1 MADLGDAG
9 GNLLGNRAAIDHGG
23 LVGPLARAQYGAL
36 VRLRWRMFVNSLRST
51 KGALELGART
61 FSYLVYGS
69 MGLALGAGAGGVTY
83 LLVVKDQWRFLP
95 IVFWVLAFLWQMIP
109 VMLASFQEQFDLGIL
124 LRFPVR
130 FGSYFLLYLVFG
142 LLDISTILGG
152 LCCLGI
158 WIGFAL
164 ARASLLLW
172 ISPALALFALF
183 NILLVRAVFAW
194 IERWLTQRKTREILG
209 AIFMVGLLSMQLL
222 NPALYR
228 NRHLSHR
235 SSEDNAE
242 QLRAAKAHYSPLLK
256 QANAIQKWLPPG
268 LVAVAARPSAVEQPA
283 DSSRSLGLL
292 GLYALLAGSLLAVR
306 LKAEYSGENL
316 GDAPRR
322 EKPAAVP
329 ARAAAGQA
337 TAGLTVPDTDRS
349 PVSGQLAPGHRAA
362 SASGPIAAILEK
374 DVRALLRTLP
384 LLWAIGAPLLMVLV
398 FSGVFLRNL
407 GAQGLVFPL
416 ALPLCMVY
424 AQLGFTQ
431 IFYNNLGTEA
441 AGIQLYFLSPTP
453 FRSVLLAKNL
463 FHSCLFALVALLA
476 LVMTGL
482 RLGTPHPAV
491 LAATI
496 AWIFFALPC
505 NLTAGNL
512 FSLKMPYRVNP
523 GRISRQRG
531 SQTNALLSLLVQV
544 GFLVVGASVF
554 WLCWLFDRMWFAA
567 PVFLLLAA
575 AAWLVWKQILDN
587 VNRLAFEHRDTLMA
601 TLMKEG

>member
-1 MADLGDAG
+1 MADLGDPG
-9 GNLLGNRAAIDHGG
+9 ESLLGNRAAIDPGG
-23 LVGPLARAQYGAL
+23 IVGPLARAQYGAL
-36 VRLRWRMFVNSLRST
+36 VRLRWRMFLNSLRSS
-51 KGALELGART
+51 KGAVELGART
-61 FSYLVYGS
+61 LSYLVYGS
-69 MGLALGAGAGGVTY
+69 MGVALGAGAGVVTY
-83 LLVVKDQWRFLP
+83 FLVAGDQWRFLP

-124 LRFPVR
+124 LRFPVG
-130 FGSYFLLYLVFG
+130 FGSYLLLYLVFG

-158 WIGFAL
+158 WIGAGV

-172 ISPALALFALF
+172 MSPALALFALF

-194 IERWLTQRKTREILG
+194 IERLLAQRKTREILG

-228 NRHLSHR
+228 NRHLPHR
-235 SSEDNAE
+235 SPQDNAQ
-242 QLRAAKAHYSPLLK
+242 QLRAAKAHYSPMLK
-256 QANAIQKWLPPG
+256 KANAIQKWLPPG
-268 LVAVAARPSAVEQPA
+268 LVAVSLRPSGVEQPA
-283 DSSRSLGLL
+283 DRLRSLGLL
-292 GLYALLAGSLLAVR
+292 CLYALLAGGVLALR

-322 EKPAAVP
+322 EKPATIS
-329 ARAAAGQA
+329 ARAAAGPA
-337 TAGLTVPDTDRS
+337 TVGMVIPDTDRD
-349 PVSGQLAPGHRAA
+349 PVTGQLAPGQRAPA
-362 SASGPIAAILEK
+362 ASGPIAAIIEK
-374 DVRALLRTLP
+374 DVRALFRTLP

-398 FSGVFLRNL
+398 FSGVFIRNL
-407 GAQGLVFPL
+407 GAQGSVFPL

-431 IFYNNLGTEA
+431 IFYNNLGAEA

-463 FHSCLFALVALLA
+463 FHSCLFALVALLS

-531 SQTNALLSLLVQV
+531 SQTNALLSLLMQIA
-544 GFLVVGASVF
+544 FLVVGASVF
-554 WLCWLFDRMWFAA
+554 WLCWLFDRMWVAA

-575 AAWLVWKQILDN
+575 AAWLVWKQVLDS
-587 VNRLAFEHRDTLMA
+587 VNRLAFERRDVLMA

>member
-1 MADLGDAG
+1 LSQ
-9 GNLLGNRAAIDHGG
+9 N
-23 LVGPLARAQYGAL
+23 
-36 VRLRWRMFVNSLRST
+36 
-51 KGALELGART
+51 E
-61 FSYLVYGS
+61 
-69 MGLALGAGAGGVTY
+69 
-83 LLVVKDQWRFLP
+83 WRFLP

-109 VMLASFQEQFDLGIL
+109 VMLASFQEQFDLGII

-158 WIGFAL
+158 WIGVAI
-164 ARASLLLW
+164 ARPSLLLW

-194 IERWLTQRKTREILG
+194 IERWLAQRKTREILG
-209 AIFMVGLLSMQLL
+209 AIFMVGLLSMQFL

-228 NRHLSHR
+228 RRHVPNRSQQ
-235 SSEDNAE
+235 ENAE
-242 QLRAAKAHYSPLLK
+242 QFRAAKAHYSPLMR
-256 QANAIQKWLPPG
+256 QANAVQQWLPPG
-268 LVAVAARPSAVEQPA
+268 LAAQSLRPSVLEQPA
-283 DSSRSLGLL
+283 AGVQSLGLL
-292 GLYALLAGSLLAVR
+292 SLYALLAGGVLALR

-316 GDAPRR
+316 GAAPRR
-322 EKPAAVP
+322 EKPATVAP
-329 ARAAAGQA
+329 RAAAGLA
-337 TAGLTVPDTDRS
+337 TGGMVALDTNAHPVAGHQIPA
-349 PVSGQLAPGHRAA
+349 G
-362 SASGPIAAILEK
+362 SGPIAAIIEK

-398 FSGVFLRNL
+398 FSGVFIRNM

-416 ALPLCMVY
+416 ALPLCLVY

-431 IFYNNLGTEA
+431 IFYNNLGAEA

-453 FRSVLLAKNL
+453 FRTVLLAKNL
-463 FHSCLFALVALLA
+463 FHSFLFALVALLA

-496 AWIFFALPC
+496 AWILFALPC
-505 NLTAGNL
+505 NLSAGNL
-512 FSLKMPYRVNP
+512 FSLRMPYRVNP

-531 SQTNALLSLLVQV
+531 SQTNALLSLLAQIV
-544 GFLVVGASVF
+544 FLVVGATVF
-554 WLCWLFDRMWFAA
+554 WLCWLFDRMWVAA
-567 PVFLLLAA
+567 PVFLVLAA
-575 AAWLVWKQILDN
+575 VAWFIWKQVLDS
-587 VNRLAFEHRDTLMA
+587 VNRLAFDRRDALMA

>member
-9 GNLLGNRAAIDHGG
+9 GNGLGNRAAIDPGG
-23 LVGPLARAQYGAL
+23 VLGPLARAQYGAL
-36 VRLRWRMFVNSLRST
+36 ARLRWRMFSNSLRST

-69 MGLALGAGAGGVTY
+69 MGLALGAGAGVVTY
-83 LLVVKDQWRFLP
+83 FLVVEDRWRFLP

-109 VMLASFQEQFDLGIL
+109 VMLASFQEQFDLGII

-158 WIGFAL
+158 WIGAAV
-164 ARASLLLW
+164 ARPSLVIW
-172 ISPALALFALF
+172 TSPALALFALF

-228 NRHLSHR
+228 NRHVPHR
-235 SSEDNAE
+235 SPQDNA
-242 QLRAAKAHYSPLLK
+242 QQFRAAKAHYSPLLK

-268 LVAVAARPSAVEQPA
+268 LVALSVSPSAREQPG
-283 DSSRSLGLL
+283 DSLRALGLL
-292 GLYALLAGSLLAVR
+292 CLYALLAGGVLAWR

-316 GDAPRR
+316 GVAPRR
-322 EKPAAVP
+322 EKPATVAARAVP
-329 ARAAAGQA
+329 GQA
-337 TAGLTVPDTDRS
+337 TGGMVDLDADGHPLT
-349 PVSGQLAPGHRAA
+349 GQLATGHRAPPG
-362 SASGPIAAILEK
+362 SGPIAAIIEK

-398 FSGVFLRNL
+398 FSGVFIRNM

-431 IFYNNLGTEA
+431 IFYNNLGAEA

-482 RLGTPHPAV
+482 RLGAPHPAV

-531 SQTNALLSLLVQV
+531 SQTNALLSLLVQIA
-544 GFLVVGASVF
+544 FLVVGASVF
-554 WLCWLFDRMWFAA
+554 WLCWLFDRMWIAA

-575 AAWLVWKQILDN
+575 AAWLVWKQVLDN
-587 VNRLAFEHRDTLMA
+587 VNRLAFDRRDALMA

>member
-1 MADLGDAG
+1 MADLGDTGENGVSHRVAIHPG
-9 GNLLGNRAAIDHGG
+9 GVL
-23 LVGPLARAQYGAL
+23 GPLARAQYGAL
-36 VRLRWRMFVNSLRST
+36 TRLRWRMFSNSLRSN

-69 MGLALGAGAGGVTY
+69 MGLALGVAAGGVTY
-83 LLVVKDQWRFLP
+83 LLVSENQWRFLP

-158 WIGFAL
+158 WIGVAV
-164 ARASLLLW
+164 ARPSLLLW

-194 IERWLTQRKTREILG
+194 IERWLAQRKTREILG
-209 AIFMVGLLSMQLL
+209 AIFMVGLLSMQFL

-228 NRHLSHR
+228 KRHVPNHSR
-235 SSEDNAE
+235 QENAE
-242 QLRAAKAHYSPLLK
+242 QFRAAEAHYSPLLR
-256 QANAIQKWLPPG
+256 QANAVQKWLPPG
-268 LVAVAARPSAVEQPA
+268 LAALSLRPSVLEQPA
-283 DSSRSLGLL
+283 AGFQSLGLL
-292 GLYALLAGSLLAVR
+292 SLYALLAGGVLALR

-316 GDAPRR
+316 GASPRR
-322 EKPAAVP
+322 EKPATVPPRAVAGLATGGMVVLDTNAHPVPGHLATGHRVP
-329 ARAAAGQA
+329 AG
-337 TAGLTVPDTDRS
+337 
-349 PVSGQLAPGHRAA
+349 
-362 SASGPIAAILEK
+362 SGPIAAIIEK

-398 FSGVFLRNL
+398 FSGVFIRNM

-416 ALPLCMVY
+416 ALPLCLVY

-431 IFYNNLGTEA
+431 IFYNNLGAEA

-453 FRSVLLAKNL
+453 FRTVLLAKNL
-463 FHSCLFALVALLA
+463 FHSFLFALVALLA

-482 RLGTPHPAV
+482 RLGTPPPAV

-505 NLTAGNL
+505 NLSAGNL
-512 FSLKMPYRVNP
+512 FSLRMPYRVNP

-531 SQTNALLSLLVQV
+531 SQTNALLSLLVQIA
-544 GFLVVGASVF
+544 FLVVGASVF
-554 WLCWLFDRMWFAA
+554 WLCWLFDRMWIAA
-567 PVFLLLAA
+567 PVFLVLAA
-575 AAWLVWKQILDN
+575 AAWLVWKQVLDN
-587 VNRLAFEHRDTLMA
+587 VNRLAFDRRDALMA